1 MKTRHVVAS
10 FIGLFALPLLC
21 VAQNAEEAAPADP
34 EDAIIRLDPNAEGL
48 DVWSQMRDTSN
59 DAEREPSLVPVGRL
73 RRPGVLSFFGL
84 PLA

>member
-34 EDAIIRLDPNAEGL
+34 EDAIIRL
-48 DVWSQMRDTSN
+48 
-59 DAEREPSLVPVGRL
+59 RL
-73 RRPGVLSFFGL
+73 QRIHAR
-84 PLA
+84 